1 LNEANAGLTM
11 KYNELLANQVV
22 PAPAPVPAQEPTHIP
37 SPDEIKSTMER
48 ILTQMDNE

>member
-1 LNEANAGLTM
+1 LNEANTGLAM
-11 KYNELLANQVV
+11 KLSELIANQVEQT
-22 PAPAPVPAQEPTHIP
+22 PTQPPAQSHIP